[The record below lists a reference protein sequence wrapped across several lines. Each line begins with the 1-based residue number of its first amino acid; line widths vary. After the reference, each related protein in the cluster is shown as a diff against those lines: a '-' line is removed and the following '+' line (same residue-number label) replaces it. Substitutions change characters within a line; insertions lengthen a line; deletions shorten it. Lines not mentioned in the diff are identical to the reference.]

1 VRLALLKVGPAVT
14 EVLLAAS
21 ESDLAAAQALVGTD
35 EPVSDEGAVGEAAA
49 AAAGPAGGGEADHSG
64 SGSAS
69 NSDED
74 GGLSL
79 LGQRHQRGVK
89 MSLAH
94 TRGRKLKGLV
104 PGSDGVMDRTERLER
119 EAELAAKEAKK
130 QEEARRREA
139 AQARREEER
148 RRRSE
153 REAEE
158 AAAAAAKA
166 RRGAAPKIEVA
177 LGANGGGGAAPSTGC

>member
-1 VRLALLKVGPAVT
+1 MRLALLKVGPAIT
-14 EVLLAAS
+14 EVLLAT
-21 ESDLAAAQALVGTD
+21 SDMAAAQALVGT
-35 EPVSDEGAVGEAAA
+35 EESVSDEGAVGE

-69 NSDED
+69 NSDSD